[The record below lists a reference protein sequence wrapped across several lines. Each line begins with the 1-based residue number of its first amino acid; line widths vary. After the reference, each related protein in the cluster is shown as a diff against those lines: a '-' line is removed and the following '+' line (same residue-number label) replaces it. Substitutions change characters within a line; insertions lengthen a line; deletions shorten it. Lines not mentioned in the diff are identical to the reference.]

1 MRRKAALGGAV
12 ALVLLAGVVFG
23 AALQVRRGAGAR
35 AVTIGS
41 RTWYMVEDP
50 SLYVRLHEAVHRRQ
64 HRTGGWMSWLRYAFV
79 LEDRLRMEAEADVL
93 ARCAQGLRTEPGPET
108 WARSRMHETIYAF
121 WWWERKPRARR
132 DHVGEW
138 SSVAADCGVLLA
150 ELDEPGRLAWLEAA
164 ERVAERQALRARA
177 LPRPAPGSRVAAA
190 RAGAEDEA
198 LVGF

>member
-1 MRRKAALGGAV
+1 MKGRTALAAAV
-12 ALVLLAGVVFG
+12 ALVLVAGVAFG

-41 RTWYMVEDP
+41 RTWYLVEDP

-64 HRTGGWMSWLRYAFV
+64 HRAGGWTSWLRYAFV

-93 ARCAQGLRTEPGPET
+93 ARCAQGLRTEPGPGT

-121 WWWERKPRARR
+121 WWWERRPRERR

-138 SSVAADCGVLLA
+138 SAVGEDCGVHLE
-150 ELDEPGRLAWLEAA
+150 ELDREGRLAWLEAA
-164 ERVAERQALRARA
+164 
-177 LPRPAPGSRVAAA
+177 PADTEQES
-190 RAGAEDEA
+190 D
-198 LVGF
+198 

>member
-12 ALVLLAGVVFG
+12 ALVLVAGVVFG
-23 AALQVRRGAGAR
+23 AALQVRRGTGAR

-41 RTWYMVEDP
+41 RTWYLVEEP

-121 WWWERKPRARR
+121 WWWERKPRARH
-132 DHVGEW
+132 DPVGEW
-138 SSVAADCGVLLA
+138 SAVAGDCGVLLE
-150 ELDEPGRLAWLEAA
+150 ELDEEGRLAWMEAA
-164 ERVAERQALRARA
+164 ERVAARNALHTRTA
-177 LPRPAPGSRVAAA
+177 PRPTAGSRVAAT
-190 RAGAEDEA
+190 RDDGEDGVQ
-198 LVGF
+198 VGF